1 MNNKVLQTLEYN
13 KIKNQLNDYIVTDQ
27 GKKFVSQL
35 EPQTQPNIIN
45 QLLMETFDGANIVR
59 LKGEIPIPKIL
70 DINPYLK
77 RLSIEDASLSGT
89 ELSQILK
96 VLRAVQAVRK
106 FFDNF
111 EDETVELTQIPTII
125 STLSYLPDI
134 TDQMIRSIN
143 EDGSIL
149 DTASVELSHI
159 RQQIAKIQNTIRAKM
174 NRYLKGSTA
183 SYLSE
188 PLVTIREERFVLP
201 IKAEYKQKFGGII
214 HDQSAS
220 GQTLYIEPN
229 DVVETSNE
237 LRREQLKEKYE
248 ERKILLDLSNQLRPY
263 IDELKNNVNILGHLD
278 FINAKAKYAHKVK
291 GIMPKVSEANLVSLR
306 QARHPLIDQ
315 SKVVANDII
324 LGDEYKT
331 IIITGPNTG
340 GKTITIKT
348 LGILQL
354 LGQSGLFITANE
366 NSQIGVF
373 DDIFADIGDDQSIEA
388 NLSTFSSHMNNVISI
403 LNQATDHSLILL
415 DELGAGTD
423 PKEGAALAMAIIDQ
437 IGVIGSELIATTH
450 YPELKAY
457 AYDRYSTINASMEF
471 DIDSLKPTYQLLLGI
486 PGQSNALN
494 IAQKL
499 GMDNNIIDTAR
510 SFTDE
515 QNQDINNMIDE
526 LVEQNKEARQNAEE
540 TKADLE
546 EAQKLFNDLK
556 DKFDKYQL
564 QKEKLFEQ
572 ARIEANQVIS
582 DSKQKADKIIED
594 LRHKQ
599 ANLASATVKENELMD
614 AKGAL
619 NSLEIAPNLK
629 HNKVLKKEKAK
640 HDFHKNDEVLVKSY
654 GQMGTLVQ
662 KIGDSEWEVQLGIL
676 KMRIDESDLE
686 KSKAPKEPKKV
697 RTNVSRTKSAGISP
711 TLDLRG
717 ERYEEAMYHLDQYVD
732 SSLLAGYPSI
742 TIIHGKGT
750 GALRSGV
757 NNYLKK
763 HPRVKSYGYSAP
775 NAGGDG
781 STVVKFK

>member
-315 SKVVANDII
+315 SKVVANDIV

-354 LGQSGLFITANE
+354 MGQSGLFITANE

-471 DIDSLKPTYQLLLGI
+471 DIDSLKPTYHLLLGI

>member
-354 LGQSGLFITANE
+354 MGQSGLFITANE

-471 DIDSLKPTYQLLLGI
+471 DIDSLKPTYHLLLGI

>member
-354 LGQSGLFITANE
+354 MGQSGLFITANE

-471 DIDSLKPTYQLLLGI
+471 DIDSLKPTYHLLLGI

-526 LVEQNKEARQNAEE
+526 LVEQNREARQNAEE

>member
-45 QLLMETFDGANIVR
+45 QLLMETFDGTNIVR

-111 EDETVELTQIPTII
+111 EDETAELTQIPTII

-315 SKVVANDII
+315 SKVVANDIV

-354 LGQSGLFITANE
+354 MGQSGLFITANE

-471 DIDSLKPTYQLLLGI
+471 DIDSLKPTYHLLLGI